1 MANLSEF
8 CNLITDITSAIYTL
22 KIMGGQEQIIA
33 KKEVKNMKALS
44 NSSMPDGLENAIS
57 LTEMADLLSF
67 IKGLK

>member
-1 MANLSEF
+1 
-8 CNLITDITSAIYTL
+8 
-22 KIMGGQEQIIA
+22 MGGQEQIIA

-44 NSSMPDGLENAIS
+44 NSSMPEGLENAIS

>member
-1 MANLSEF
+1 VANLSEF